1 MAVQQGGPWS
11 PEEVEATVADYF
23 RMLSLEASG
32 QPYNKAAHNRAL
44 LKQLS
49 DRSRGAVELKHQN
62 ISAILS
68 EMHCG
73 YIPGYKPLHNYQQL
87 LWDVVEARLQADT
100 EFDRTMLQAVERA
113 AVVPDLHSLSGILV
127 SPPPSNRM
135 QKSRPAGSYHRRP
148 VRRDYLDRE
157 SRNRSLGL
165 AGEQFVAEF
174 ESRRLN
180 AGGHRT
186 LANRV
191 EHVAAT
197 KGDGLGYD
205 VLSFEP
211 DGRERFIEVKTTA
224 FGAATPFYVSRNEV
238 AFSEE
243 EREKFVLSRVHEFR
257 QSPKI
262 FELNGPIRGNVT
274 LDPVSFIAQL

>member
-1 MAVQQGGPWS
+1 MARGKGEAWS
-11 PEEVEATVADYF
+11 REEVEATVADYF
-23 RMLSLEASG
+23 RMLGLELAG

-44 LKQLS
+44 QDRLS
-49 DRSRGAVELKHQN
+49 ERTRGAIELKHQN
-62 ISAILS
+62 ISAILN

-73 YIPGYKPLHNYQQL
+73 YIPGYKPLKNYQRL
-87 LWDVVEARLQADT
+87 LWDIVEERVERDPN
-100 EFDRTMLQAVERA
+100 FDKTMLQAVERE
-113 AVVPDLHSLSGILV
+113 AVDADLVSLDGILV
-127 SPPPSNRM
+127 DPPMPSRT
-135 QKSRPAGSYHRRP
+135 QESVLPRTYARRA
-148 VRRDYLDRE
+148 VRRDYIERE

-165 AGEQFVAEF
+165 AGEKFVAEF
-174 ESRRLN
+174 ECRRLHA
-180 AGGHRT
+180 AGHKS

-211 DGRERFIEVKTTA
+211 NGRERFIEVKTTA
-224 FGAATPFYVSRNEV
+224 FGAATPFYVTRNEL

-243 EREKFVLSRVHEFR
+243 EIDRFVLARVHEFR

-262 FELNGPIRGNVT
+262 FELKGPIRGGVT
-274 LDPVSFIAQL
+274 LHAVAYVAQL